1 MADAKQKQLDAIARQ
16 IERCAECKVNKIGVA
31 VPGEGGAD
39 AQVVFVGEA
48 PGKEE
53 AKSGRPFIG
62 RSGKVLRSL
71 IATLGLK
78 DADIY
83 ITSPV
88 KYLPLH
94 KTPTPKEIEHG
105 RTHLDAQ
112 LAVIEPKVIVMLG
125 RVSGV
130 ALLKK
135 SFVMSRDHGT
145 FIEENGKTYLLTYHP
160 SGVRYAQKMKD
171 AIAADFK
178 KLKQYLR
185 DGKGN

>member
-1 MADAKQKQLDAIARQ
+1 MKQKQLDAIALQ
-16 IERCAECKVNKIGVA
+16 IERCAECKVKKTGMA
-31 VPGEGGAD
+31 VPGEGGSD
-39 AQVVFVGEA
+39 AQVVFIGEA

-53 AKSGRPFIG
+53 AKTGRPFVG

-78 DADIY
+78 DSDIY

-94 KTPTPKEIEHG
+94 KTPTEEEIVHG

-112 LAVIEPKVIVMLG
+112 LAIIQPKVIVMLG
-125 RVSGV
+125 RVAGV

-145 FIEENGKTYLLTYHP
+145 LIREGGRTYFLTYHP

-178 KLKQYLR
+178 KLKRFLN
-185 DGKGN
+185 KK